1 MKRVNASAIGA
12 LLIVAAGGGL
22 GCTDCKTE
30 SSVNTVC
37 DVAGRGHV
45 SSPDGL
51 ELPEDLPVGG
61 GCPSGS
67 CLDGGDVAFYQ
78 PDSTLTSILSGR
90 ISFNG
95 LTGTPPITLDLKALN
110 GTASFNLRHPNGMT
124 DNLDVES
131 GTLVLTS
138 LSRTGF
144 TVTVAATLQAPSGE
158 RIVLSDTTARITNC
172 HEAEMCAL

>member
-1 MKRVNASAIGA
+1 
-12 LLIVAAGGGL
+12 
-22 GCTDCKTE
+22 
-30 SSVNTVC
+30 
-37 DVAGRGHV
+37 
-45 SSPDGL
+45 
-51 ELPEDLPVGG
+51 
-61 GCPSGS
+61 
-67 CLDGGDVAFYQ
+67 
-78 PDSTLTSILSGR
+78 
-90 ISFNG
+90 
-95 LTGTPPITLDLKALN
+95 
-110 GTASFNLRHPNGMT
+110 MT